1 MYMTKEKFDAIQK
14 KYGTLLVLSTDANDA
29 MEFVREL
36 LETEADALR
45 EKCVYAHRSIAEM
58 EDAARRVAELNNDA
72 ENDKFGDGE

>member
-1 MYMTKEKFDAIQK
+1 MRFKRNMAPF
-14 KYGTLLVLSTDANDA
+14 LVLSTDANDA

-45 EKCVYAHRSIAEM
+45 EKCAYAHRSIAEM

>member
-14 KYGTLLVLSTDANDA
+14 KYGTLLVLNTDANDA

-45 EKCVYAHRSIAEM
+45 EKCAYAHRSIAEM